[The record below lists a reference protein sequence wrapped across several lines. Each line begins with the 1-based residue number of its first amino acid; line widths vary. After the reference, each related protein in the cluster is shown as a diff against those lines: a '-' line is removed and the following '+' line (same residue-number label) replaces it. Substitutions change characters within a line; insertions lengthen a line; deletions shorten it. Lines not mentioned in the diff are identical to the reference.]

1 MISTGLSRYPGFDFT
16 ITHRD
21 PLSRARLGRLATPHG
36 TVETPCFVFCATH
49 AALKGAL
56 LPQAAACGATFVL
69 ANTYHLMLSPGAER
83 IARLGGLH
91 RFMRWDGPLLT
102 DSGGFQI
109 FSMGHGGVA
118 AEIKGNRSGTM
129 PSTLLK
135 IEEAGATF
143 RSYRDGQVLTL
154 TPESAIAI
162 QRDLGPDFVVTLD
175 ECTPYHATRDYTA
188 RALARTLRWQKRS
201 LDEFVRG
208 GGIGSGG
215 PQALVGIA
223 SGGVHEDLRTQGAQ
237 FVNEQEFFGQAV
249 GDSLGGSKP
258 EMRHVV
264 EFTMRQLR
272 DDRPTHL
279 LGIGGPDDIF
289 HGVAHGIDTFDC
301 VHPTRIARH
310 GSALV
315 RPVHGEGK
323 GQLNLRNARF
333 AEDSS
338 PLEPDCDCPA
348 CAGGISRAY
357 IHHLVRSGESAG
369 GMWLSLHN
377 IRFMTRLM
385 AAVRGAIAAGMLAEA
400 EREWVA

>member
-1 MISTGLSRYPGFDFT
+1 
-16 ITHRD
+16 
-21 PLSRARLGRLATPHG
+21 
-36 TVETPCFVFCATH
+36 VFCATH
-49 AALKGAL
+49 GALKGAL
-56 LPQAAACGATFVL
+56 LPQAASCGADFVL
-69 ANTYHLMLSPGAER
+69 ANTYHLMLAPGADR
-83 IARLGGLH
+83 VARLGGLH
-91 RFMRWDGPLLT
+91 RFMGWSGPLLT

-118 AEIKGNRSGTM
+118 AEIKGSRTGTL
-129 PSTLLK
+129 PSTLLR
-135 IEEAGATF
+135 IEEVGATF
-143 RSYRDGQVLTL
+143 RSYRDGAVLRL
-154 TPESAIAI
+154 TPESAIAT
-162 QRDLGPDFVVTLD
+162 QRALGPDFVVTLD
-175 ECTPYHATRDYTA
+175 ECTPYHASRDYTA

-223 SGGVHEDLRTQGAQ
+223 SGGVHEDLRLEGAQ
-237 FVNEQEFFGQAV
+237 FVNGQQFFAQAI
-249 GDSLGGSKP
+249 GDSLGGSKA

-264 EFTMRQLR
+264 EHTMRHLR

-310 GSALV
+310 GSALA
-315 RPVHGEGK
+315 RPPHAEGK
-323 GQLNLRNARF
+323 GSLNLRNARF
-333 AEDSS
+333 AEDSW

-357 IHHLVRSGESAG
+357 IHHLVRAGEHAG
-369 GMWLSLHN
+369 AMWLTLHN

-385 AAVRGAIAAGMLAEA
+385 QAVRGAIASATLGAIQQ
-400 EREWVA
+400 EWVV

>member
-1 MISTGLSRYPGFDFT
+1 VSYPGFDFT

-21 PLSRARLGRLATPHG
+21 PGSRARLGRLSTPHG
-36 TVETPCFVFCATH
+36 MVDTPSFVFCATH
-49 AALKGAL
+49 GALKGTL
-56 LPQAAACGATFVL
+56 LHQAAACGATFVL
-69 ANTYHLMLSPGAER
+69 ANTYHLMIAPGAALV
-83 IARLGGLH
+83 ARRGGLH
-91 RFMRWDGPLLT
+91 RFMRWDGPMLT

-118 AEIKGNRSGTM
+118 AEIKGNRSDSL
-129 PSTLLK
+129 PPTLLK

-162 QRDLGPDFVVTLD
+162 QRDLGPDFVMTLD
-175 ECTPYHATRDYTA
+175 ECTPFHATRDYTA

-201 LDEFVRG
+201 LEEFQRG
-208 GGIGSGG
+208 GGGGSGG

-223 SGGVHEDLRTQGAQ
+223 SGGVHDDLRIEGAQ
-237 FVNEQEFFGQAV
+237 FVNDTPFFGQAV
-249 GDSLGGSKP
+249 GDSLGGDKAQ
-258 EMRHVV
+258 MRHVV
-264 EFTMRQLR
+264 AHTMAQLR
-272 DDRPTHL
+272 ADRPTHL

-310 GSALV
+310 GTALV
-315 RPVHGEGK
+315 RPAHGEGK
-323 GQLNLRNARF
+323 GQLNLRNARH
-333 AEDSS
+333 AEDDSA
-338 PLEPDCDCPA
+338 LEPDCDCPA

-357 IHHLVRSGESAG
+357 LHHLVRTNEPAG

-385 AAVRGAIAAGMLAEA
+385 AAVRGAIAGGSLETEQARWVSPAGA
-400 EREWVA
+400 